1 MFALWAS
8 RWGEVLFE
16 LFDVSGFASLL
27 NARMGTVSEQ
37 AVSERRSAAAIWR
50 QRCTPYLKAE
60 DALVIVA
67 HNSEAARF
75 VSQKLE
81 HKLKLLAVGVLK
93 GALFVAL
100 EPKHHGQRGSNL
112 EFIDEYVAVLPPVLL
127 QHLG

>member
-16 LFDVSGFASLL
+16 LFDVSGFAS
-27 NARMGTVSEQ
+27 
-37 AVSERRSAAAIWR
+37 
-50 QRCTPYLKAE
+50 LKAE